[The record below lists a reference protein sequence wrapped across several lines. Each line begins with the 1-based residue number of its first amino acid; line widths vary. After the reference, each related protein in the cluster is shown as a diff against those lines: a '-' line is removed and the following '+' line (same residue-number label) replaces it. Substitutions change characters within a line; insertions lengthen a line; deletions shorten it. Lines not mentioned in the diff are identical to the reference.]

1 MNLTILT
8 NTSTKKEKLEK
19 GSLLYVNSNGFSLS
33 EKATNQ
39 LEITDGDRVII
50 AKDEESG
57 AFFIGKGT
65 ETLGAKAKVKTAK
78 AVFSSSAAHVELG
91 GEKGKK
97 SIYTISEDSSEFNN
111 LPFYKLSFSE
121 TIISTRERKV
131 KEGQNAEMEISEP
144 SLVDA
149 NDFDVEDFGE
159 L

>member
-39 LEITDGDRVII
+39 LEIADGDRVII

-97 SIYTISEDSSEFNN
+97 YMIKNLKELLLKIAHLPMLEQEQKLAEEFDKWKGSN
-111 LPFYKLSFSE
+111 E
-121 TIISTRERKV
+121 
-131 KEGQNAEMEISEP
+131 Q
-144 SLVDA
+144 VD
-149 NDFDVEDFGE
+149 DVCIMGVRI
-159 L
+159 